1 MTIPAQNSPNLPLKI
16 EDLRAVFVSY
26 DQDGNGAID
35 LDELRNAMADLGEQP
50 TETEL
55 AAMMQAID
63 RNGNGQIEFDE
74 FLSLMQTD
82 FKAGAP
88 EA

>member
-1 MTIPAQNSPNLPLKI
+1 MTIPAQEPLNTPLNI
-16 EDLRAVFVSY
+16 EDFRAVFTSY
-26 DQDGNGAID
+26 DQDGSGAID

-55 AAMMQAID
+55 AAMMEAID

-82 FKAGAP
+82 FRVL
-88 EA
+88 